1 MMSSQRPSER
11 QAPSAPLTVLT
22 FVPYYLPGYK
32 SGGPVRSIANLVSR
46 LGDDLRF
53 VIVTADRD
61 SGDRAPYPDIAPGQR
76 RRIGNADVIYV
87 DAARSGPRHS
97 AALVRGVQPDI
108 IYLNSFFSR
117 PFSMNVIA
125 LRHLRLIP
133 RLPIVLAPRGEFSP
147 GALQVKARRKRA
159 FLVAARALRLHRDVL
174 WQASTPLEADDIRRA
189 VGAVERDG
197 SSRIVVAPIIASPR
211 PPAADA
217 AAPAAARGKQPGH
230 LRIAFLS
237 RIAKKK
243 NLLGALQIL
252 HGVRGSVE
260 FSIYGPIED
269 QPYWRTCCALIDNL
283 PANIRATHRGAVAA
297 ADVPAVL
304 AAHDL
309 FFLPT
314 LGENYGHVIREA
326 LAAATPVL
334 ISDQTPWRNLAAAQ
348 VGWDLP
354 LDRTEAFREVL
365 ETCIGMD
372 APTFARWS
380 ERAAAYAWR
389 HAADDGA
396 EEASRR
402 LFSAAA
408 AGRSAIAI
416 GESGMINAS

>member
-1 MMSSQRPSER
+1 
-11 QAPSAPLTVLT
+11 VLT

-46 LGDDLRF
+46 LGSDLRF

-61 SGDRAPYPDIAPGQR
+61 SGDRAPYPDISSGER
-76 RRIGNADVIYV
+76 HRIDHADVIYV
-87 DAARSGPRHS
+87 DAARSGPRRI
-97 AALVRGVQPDI
+97 AALVRDLHPDV

-117 PFSMNVIA
+117 PFSMNLIV

-133 RLPIVLAPRGEFSP
+133 WLPIVLAPRGEFSP
-147 GALQVKARRKRA
+147 GALQVKAGRKRA
-159 FLVAARALRLHRDVL
+159 FLAASRVLRLHRDVL

-211 PPAADA
+211 PPAAA
-217 AAPAAARGKQPGH
+217 AAGTAAARGKHPGR
-230 LRIAFLS
+230 LRVVFLS
-237 RIAKKK
+237 RISRKK
-243 NLLGALQIL
+243 NLLGALQVL
-252 HGVRGSVE
+252 QGVRGSVE
-260 FSIYGPIED
+260 LSIYGPIED
-269 QPYWRTCCALIDNL
+269 EPYWRRCRALIDVL
-283 PANIRATHRGAVAA
+283 PANARATYRGAVAA

-304 AAHDL
+304 AGHDL

-354 LDRTEAFREVL
+354 LERPEAFRAVL
-365 ETCIGMD
+365 EQCIAMD
-372 APTFARWS
+372 APTFAGWS
-380 ERAAAYAWR
+380 QRAAAYAWR
-389 HAADDGA
+389 HAADDSA
-396 EEASRR
+396 VDASRR
-402 LFSAAA
+402 LFCAAA
-408 AGRSAIAI
+408 AGPSAIPI

>member
-1 MMSSQRPSER
+1 MSSQRSSER

-22 FVPYYLPGYK
+22 FVRCYLPGYK
-32 SGGPVRSIANLVSR
+32 SGGPVRSISNLVSR

-61 SGDRAPYPDIAPGQR
+61 SGDRAPYPDISPGER
-76 RRIGNADVIYV
+76 HRIGNADVIYV
-87 DAARSGPRHS
+87 DEARTGPRHI
-97 AALVRGVQPDI
+97 AALVRSLQPDVM
-108 IYLNSFFSR
+108 YLNSFFSR
-117 PFSMNVIA
+117 PFSMNVIF

-133 RLPIVLAPRGEFSP
+133 WLPIVLAPRGEFSP
-147 GALQVKARRKRA
+147 GALQIKPGRKRA
-159 FLVAARALRLHRDVL
+159 FVAASRAMRLHRDVL
-174 WQASTPLEADDIRRA
+174 WQASTPFESDDIRRN

-197 SSRIVVAPIIASPR
+197 SSRIIVAPIIASPR
-211 PPAADA
+211 APASVA
-217 AAPAAARGKQPGH
+217 AGPAAARRKQPGQ
-230 LRIAFLS
+230 LRVAFLS
-237 RIAKKK
+237 RISKKK

-269 QPYWRTCCALIDNL
+269 QPYWRRCRELIDAL
-283 PANIRATHRGAVAA
+283 PPNVRAAHCGAVAA

-304 AAHDL
+304 ADHDL

-334 ISDQTPWRNLAAAQ
+334 ISNQTPWRNLAAAQ

-354 LDRTEAFREVL
+354 LDQPDAFRAVL

-372 APTFARWS
+372 AATFAGWS
-380 ERAAAYAWR
+380 ERAAAYAWQ
-389 HAADDGA
+389 HAADDSA
-396 EEASRR
+396 VEASRR
-402 LFSAAA
+402 LFTAA
-408 AGRSAIAI
+408 AGRSAITI

>member
-1 MMSSQRPSER
+1 MSSQRPSE
-11 QAPSAPLTVLT
+11 QQTPPAPRTVLT

-32 SGGPVRSIANLVSR
+32 SGGPVRSVANLVSR
-46 LGDDLRF
+46 LGNDLRF

-61 SGDRAPYPDIAPGQR
+61 SGDRAPYPHLSAAEPH
-76 RRIGNADVIYV
+76 RIGNADVIYV
-87 DAARSGPRHS
+87 DVSRSRARHI
-97 AALVRGVQPDI
+97 AALVRRLQPHV

-117 PFSMNVIA
+117 PFSLNIIM

-133 RLPIVLAPRGEFSP
+133 WLPIVLAPRGEFSP
-147 GALQVKARRKRA
+147 GALQVKAGRKRA
-159 FLVAARALRLHRDVL
+159 FVAASRALRLHRDVL
-174 WQASTPLEADDIRRA
+174 WQASTALEADHIRRA

-197 SSRIVVAPIIASPR
+197 SSAIVVAPIIASPE
-211 PPAADA
+211 A
-217 AAPAAARGKQPGH
+217 AASDCTAPATAHGKRPGH
-230 LRIAFLS
+230 LRVAFLS
-237 RIAKKK
+237 RISKKK

-252 HGVRGSVE
+252 QGVHGSVE
-260 FSIYGPIED
+260 LSIYGPIED
-269 QPYWRTCCALIDNL
+269 EPYWRKCRELIDDL
-283 PANIRATHRGAVAA
+283 PANVRATYRGAVAA
-297 ADVPAVL
+297 ADVAAVL
-304 AAHDL
+304 AGHDL

-354 LDRTEAFREVL
+354 LDRPDAFRAVL
-365 ETCIGMD
+365 DTCVGMD
-372 APTFARWS
+372 STSFAGWS
-380 ERAAAYAWR
+380 ERAAAYAWQ
-389 HAADDGA
+389 HAADDSA
-396 EEASRR
+396 VEASRR